1 MNIARSLSRLGDVMF
16 IRSVGLLALWL
27 VSGCASVD
35 PAPHAMASAD
45 LASTELDVDDLGTT
59 PPPPPPTKMV
69 DMTVTMPAPTP
80 ADMAQIPLDLT
91 HPQDLGPFPAG
102 QFYEISVKSD
112 GQLMSVRNQSTL
124 NGSVTEE
131 QPAHGTPDQR
141 WTLQLADSG
150 YRIINGQSGTCLDV
164 AGSSTA
170 DGAATGIYTCSAS
183 LSQQWTPTLVAGT
196 SYYTLVNVN
205 SKSCIDL
212 DNAGTTPGTQIFQY
226 HCNGGDNQKWLFTPV
241 Q

>member
-1 MNIARSLSRLGDVMF
+1 MF
-16 IRSVGLLALWL
+16 IRSVRMLALCL
-27 VSGCASVD
+27 VAGCAAASPD
-35 PAPHAMASAD
+35 PHVSSMAGGD
-45 LASTELDVDDLGTT
+45 LSSSELAVDDLGTT
-59 PPPPPPTKMV
+59 PPPPPPAKML
-69 DMTVTMPAPTP
+69 DMTVTMPAPSPDLAMTP
-80 ADMAQIPLDLT
+80 PDMAQPR
-91 HPQDLGPFPAG
+91 DLGPFPEG

-112 GQLMSVRNQSTL
+112 GQLLSVRNQSTL

-131 QPAHGTPDQR
+131 QPSHGTPDQR
-141 WTLQLADSG
+141 WTLQLVDSG

-170 DGAATGIYTCSAS
+170 DSAATGIYTCSAS
-183 LSQQWTPTLVAGT
+183 LSQEWTLTPVTGT
-196 SYYTLVNVN
+196 NFYNIVNVN

-226 HCNGGDNQKWLFTPV
+226 HCNGGDNQKWFFTAV